1 MNGVRVNIGCGG
13 NPTSG
18 WVNLDVQPYPGVM
31 YWNFKKGL
39 PFDDNTVEAIYSE
52 HFFEHLDYE
61 AEAKQFLGECLRCLK
76 PQGTLRI
83 VVPDA
88 GAYLGLYTKRDW
100 SEMAARR
107 PLIKDGD
114 NYRDYWLGK
123 VYRTRM
129 EFVNAIFRQDGEHK
143 YAYDAETLILM
154 LQEAG
159 FSNTSETSYNVSC
172 DPNMALDNPQRKTES
187 LYVEGRK

>member
-172 DPNMALDNPQRKTES
+172 DPNMALDTPQRKTES